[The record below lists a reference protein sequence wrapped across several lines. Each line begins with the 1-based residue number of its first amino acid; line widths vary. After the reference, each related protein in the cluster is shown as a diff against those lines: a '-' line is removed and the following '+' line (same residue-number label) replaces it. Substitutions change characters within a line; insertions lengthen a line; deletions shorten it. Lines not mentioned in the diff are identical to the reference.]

1 MKRTPLALYDLL
13 TSSALAVALTGA
25 IFMFVRLIDGACEA
39 TRAYAVGHT
48 LTHLACIALGAAL
61 LYVAQLVRSWSRE
74 SKALPPATARQLA
87 RAARANR
94 LDMRK
99 PPPRWIP
106 LPKDH
111 FTDSEDTR

>member
-13 TSSALAVALTGA
+13 TSALLAVALIGA
-25 IFMFVRLIDGACEA
+25 ILVFVRMLDEACEA
-39 TRAYAVGHT
+39 TRTYAVGHT

-61 LYVAQLVRSWSRE
+61 LYVVQLVRGWSRE

-87 RAARANR
+87 RARRANR

-106 LPKDH
+106 LPSGNFDN
-111 FTDSEDTR
+111 EDTR